1 MVLDYVAKEGA
12 GMQFIM
18 HPMLLFCST
27 AYVKGTG
34 LLTPLNKSTN
44 SPLLM
49 YQLYCRFLVCDW
61 HVSSL
66 ER

>member
-27 AYVKGTG
+27 ALYVKGTG
-34 LLTPLNKSTN
+34 LLTPTIL
-44 SPLLM
+44 
-49 YQLYCRFLVCDW
+49 
-61 HVSSL
+61 
-66 ER
+66 